1 MDTAIVR
8 VQGLTTGTLN
18 QIDGLSDDIRV
29 EWPDEGD
36 TDSCPQIVGRF
47 HDVDDHVVVL
57 KWKRSRAAES
67 GDKEGG
73 DGDDGRKP
81 ERGLLG
87 IPLHHVEAIIS
98 VKG

>member
-18 QIDGLSDDIRV
+18 HIDGLSDDIRV

-47 HDVDDHVVVL
+47 ADVDDNVVVL
-57 KWKRSRAAES
+57 KWKQSRAEQS
-67 GDKEGG
+67 EGG
-73 DGDDGRKP
+73 ADDRKP
-81 ERGLLG
+81 ARGLLG
-87 IPLHHVEAIIS
+87 IPLHHVEAIIT